1 LNVSLC
7 GVAATGAARLPSAF
21 QFYSSVNTGERP
33 NQMRLAAFIRANPK
47 PIIAEWEN
55 FARSLVPAAEGMSPL
70 SLRNH
75 INYILDFIADDIDSS
90 QTETE
95 QITKSRGEK
104 PKGAVNSVAEI
115 HAALRQAG
123 GFNMDQ
129 MVSEYR
135 ALRAT
140 VTKLWVAQLSEATNQ
155 GIEDLIRFNE
165 SIDQTLTESISF
177 YSKKLEHSRHLFLGI
192 LGHDLRNP
200 IGAMLMSAQ
209 LTAKIG
215 ALNEHQKMLI
225 SQVVVSADR
234 ATSILDQLLDLTRAR
249 LGSGMQIIREP
260 MDMAFASR
268 QLVDEMRALHPGR
281 TFSLD
286 ISGDTGGEWDKPRIG
301 QVLSNLISNAVQY
314 GFKDQPIGVTIKGGL
329 KDVQVSVHND
339 GVPIPR
345 DTIRVIFDSLIRG
358 PSDEGESTNLG
369 LGLYITKEIVSA
381 HGGTVGVTSS
391 EKNGTTFTARLP
403 RSPGAA
409 ISDQDEAAAALSA

>member
-1 LNVSLC
+1 
-7 GVAATGAARLPSAF
+7 VAAIGAARLPSAF
-21 QFYSSVNTGERP
+21 QLYSSVSTGERR
-33 NQMRLAAFIRANPK
+33 NQMRLAAFIRANSK

-90 QTETE
+90 QTDSE

-104 PKGAVNSVAEI
+104 PKDAMDSVAEI

-135 ALRAT
+135 ALRAC
-140 VTKLWVAQLSEATNQ
+140 VTKLWVAQLSEATNE

-165 SIDQTLTESISF
+165 SIDQTMTESISY
-177 YSKKLEHSRHLFLGI
+177 YSKKLDHSRHLFLGI

-215 ALNEHQKMLI
+215 TLNEHQKMLI
-225 SQVVVSADR
+225 SQVVVSAGR
-234 ATSILDQLLDLTRAR
+234 ATNILDQLLDLTRAR

-268 QLVDEMRALHPGR
+268 QLVEEMRALHPGR
-281 TFSLD
+281 TFTLD
-286 ISGDTGGEWDKPRIG
+286 ISGNTEGEWDKPRVG
-301 QVLSNLISNAVQY
+301 QVLSNLIGNAVQY
-314 GFKDQPIGVTIKGGL
+314 GFKDLPIAVTLKGGL
-329 KDVQVSVHND
+329 RDVLVSVHND

-358 PSDEGESTNLG
+358 ASGDGESTNLG

-391 EKNGTTFTARLP
+391 EKDGTTFTARLP

-409 ISDQDEAAAALSA
+409 ISGQDEAAAAVSA